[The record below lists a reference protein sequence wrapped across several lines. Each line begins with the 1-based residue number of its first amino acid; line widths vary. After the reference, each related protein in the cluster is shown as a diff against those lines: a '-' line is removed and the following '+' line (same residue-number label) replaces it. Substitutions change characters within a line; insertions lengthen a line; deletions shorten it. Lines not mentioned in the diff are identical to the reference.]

1 MNPPLKPT
9 ILIIDDSPEIIS
21 LISGLLRNHYKV
33 KSATHGNKGLQ
44 IVQSDHSIDLILLD
58 LMMPGLSGF
67 EVCKQLKAD
76 PKIAEIP
83 VIFLTSLSDIE
94 DEQHG
99 LELGAVD
106 YITKPISPSILLVRV
121 KNHIKLKMANE
132 FLNHQDKLIGME
144 ELAAFKD
151 IAILTLSMLTET
163 TSHTN
168 ELASLYS
175 STLADHFKYQPLLK
189 YFLTEQA
196 KQILHENQN
205 ILIDHEIRGGLIT
218 LAKKFKDIKL
228 AQAM

>member
-1 MNPPLKPT
+1 MNSLLKPT
-9 ILIIDDSPEIIS
+9 ILIIDDSPEIIN

-33 KSATHGNKGLQ
+33 KSATHGYKGLQ
-44 IVQSDHSIDLILLD
+44 IVQSDNSIDLILLD

-132 FLNHQDKLIGME
+132 YLKHQDKLIEME
-144 ELAAFKD
+144 ELAPFKD
-151 IAILTLSMLTET
+151 IAILTLSMLTEIP
-163 TSHTN
+163 SHTN
-168 ELASLYS
+168 ELATLYS
-175 STLADHFKYQPLLK
+175 STLADQFKCQPLLK
-189 YFLTEQA
+189 YFITEQA
-196 KQILHENQN
+196 EQILHENQN
-205 ILIDHEIRGGLIT
+205 KLIDHEIRDALIT
-218 LAKKFKDIKL
+218 LAKKFKAIRL
-228 AQAM
+228 TQTM